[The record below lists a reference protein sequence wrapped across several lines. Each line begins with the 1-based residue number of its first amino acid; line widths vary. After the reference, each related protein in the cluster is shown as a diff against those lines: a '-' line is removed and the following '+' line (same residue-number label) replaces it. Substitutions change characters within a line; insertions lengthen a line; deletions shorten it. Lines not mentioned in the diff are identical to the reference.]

1 MGLRYKGIIFPII
14 PTPSVLGARLG
25 GTLGDI
31 DPLSK
36 GPMKR
41 ARKGPFESG
50 GFRPF
55 GLRLLGFGVEEAGIR

>member
-1 MGLRYKGIIFPII
+1 M
-14 PTPSVLGARLG
+14 LGARLG